1 MCSTAPGEERPPT
14 PKKCSTGGSWSG
26 NPYVDLGT
34 GVKQK
39 NHFLIY
45 QDTYIFGR
53 GYLGMTKVKV
63 PEKYF
68 QIR

>member
-1 MCSTAPGEERPPT
+1 MACYAKYTPGAQ
-14 PKKCSTGGSWSG
+14 WNG
-26 NPYVDLGT
+26 NFYVDGKT
-34 GVKQK
+34 GVKMK
-39 NHFLIY
+39 NYDLVY